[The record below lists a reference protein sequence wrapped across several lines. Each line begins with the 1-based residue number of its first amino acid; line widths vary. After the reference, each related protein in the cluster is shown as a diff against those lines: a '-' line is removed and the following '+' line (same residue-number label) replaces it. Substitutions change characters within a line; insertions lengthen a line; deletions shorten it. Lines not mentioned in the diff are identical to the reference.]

1 MKAVKTVADVRRE
14 VNPLKEKGQSIG
26 LVPTM
31 GFLHEGHLRLIQRAR
46 EENDFVMVSIFVNP
60 TQFGENEDFGSYPKD
75 LERDLKKCQEAGVD
89 LVFHPS
95 PQDMYTDH
103 KTYIKVEDLS
113 EKLCGVTRPIHFRG
127 VATVCAKLFNISK
140 ADRAYFG
147 QKDAQ
152 QFIIL
157 QKMVQDLNFDIQL
170 IPCPIVREKS
180 GLALS
185 SRNKYLSPK
194 EKEDALVLQKSLKKA
209 KAMLDDHK
217 DPKDIL
223 AEMKKIIEEVD
234 YAKID
239 YIKIVDAKNLED
251 VDKITDD
258 VLVALA
264 VEIGPAR
271 LIDNIIYEVNNG

>member
-31 GFLHEGHLRLIQRAR
+31 GFLHEGHLSLIQRAR

>member
-1 MKAVKTVADVRRE
+1 MKTVKTIKEVRDF
-14 VNPLKEKGQSIG
+14 VNPLKQAGKTIA

-31 GFLHEGHLRLIQRAR
+31 GYLHEGHLSLIKRAR
-46 EENDFVMVSIFVNP
+46 EENDIVVVSIFVNP
-60 TQFGENEDFGSYPKD
+60 TQFGENEDLSSYPKD
-75 LERDLKKCQEAGVD
+75 LESDFKSCEEAGAD
-89 LVFHPS
+89 LVFYP
-95 PQDMYTDH
+95 DADEMYKDH

-157 QKMVQDLNFDIQL
+157 KKMVEDLNFDIEL
-170 IPCPIVREKS
+170 VRCPIVRNEK

-185 SRNKYLSPK
+185 SRNKYLSDSQ
-194 EKEDALVLQKSLKKA
+194 KEDALVLYKALDKA
-209 KAMLDDHK
+209 KEMLDDK
-217 DPKDIL
+217 RSPDEII
-223 AEMKKIIEEVD
+223 AQMEKIISEIP
-234 YAKID
+234 YAEID
-239 YIKIVDAKNLED
+239 YIKIVDLKNLED
-251 VDKITDD
+251 VESIDSD

-264 VEIGPAR
+264 VKVGPAR
-271 LIDNIIYEVNNG
+271 LIDNIIYEV

>member
-31 GFLHEGHLRLIQRAR
+31 GFLHEGHLSLVQRAR

>member
-1 MKAVKTVADVRRE
+1 MKEVKTVEEVRNV
-14 VNPLKEKGQSIG
+14 VNPVKKSGKSIG

-31 GFLHEGHLRLIQRAR
+31 GFLHEGHLSLIKRAR
-46 EENDFVMVSIFVNP
+46 EENDFVVVSIFVNP
-60 TQFGENEDFGSYPKD
+60 TQFGENEDYGSYPKD
-75 LERDLKKCQEAGVD
+75 LERDLKRCEEAGVD

-95 PQDMYTDH
+95 PEDMYKNH
-103 KTYIKVEDLS
+103 KTYIKVYDLS

-157 QKMVQDLNFDIQL
+157 KKMVEDLNFDIEL
-170 IPCPIVREKS
+170 KRCPIVREKS

-185 SRNKYLSPK
+185 SRNKYLSDK
-194 EKEDALVLQKSLKKA
+194 EKEDALVLQESLKKA
-209 KAMLDDHK
+209 ESMLK
-217 DPKDIL
+217 EKRDPSEII
-223 AEMKKIIEEVD
+223 AEMEKIIHQVD

-239 YIKIVDAKNLED
+239 YIKIVDLENLED
-251 VDKITDD
+251 VEKIDRD

-264 VEIGPAR
+264 VQVGPAR
-271 LIDNIIYEVNNG
+271 LIDNIIYEV